1 MDDLLKEMGKRIHDR
16 RKQLHMTQERLAEL
30 AGITPQTVSTAE
42 LGQKAMRP
50 DTIIKI
56 STALE
61 VSTDYLLLGK
71 VTGDDQLLLSPKVS
85 ELTPIQYRHLETLIE
100 SFVAAVKEKETQE
113 NFQLLRNA
121 DNVFIIKARAGFSS
135 VFLSDGAACF
145 S

>member
-42 LGQKAMRP
+42 LGQKARGP
-50 DTIIKI
+50 IQLSI

-85 ELTPIQYRHLETLIE
+85 ELTPIQYRHLETIIE

-113 NFQLLRNA
+113 N
-121 DNVFIIKARAGFSS
+121 
-135 VFLSDGAACF
+135 
-145 S
+145 

>member
-30 AGITPQTVSTAE
+30 AGITPQTVSTTE

-85 ELTPIQYRHLETLIE
+85 ELTPIQYRHLETIIE

-113 NFQLLRNA
+113 N
-121 DNVFIIKARAGFSS
+121 
-135 VFLSDGAACF
+135 
-145 S
+145 

>member
-30 AGITPQTVSTAE
+30 AGITPQTVSE

-85 ELTPIQYRHLETLIE
+85 ELTPIQYRHLETIIE

-113 NFQLLRNA
+113 N
-121 DNVFIIKARAGFSS
+121 
-135 VFLSDGAACF
+135 
-145 S
+145 